1 MRTPPSERYVPLVEA
16 LYQRTTGLWF
26 SYGEL
31 AAAIGHG
38 HTGRAMAQT
47 LSYVARY
54 HGIPNRGRLTNGEEE
69 QRGFDDP
76 MHLSVFGRVWN
87 DQMVHEG
94 LVGDR
99 WPEHR
104 RLSVEELRM
113 LLADVLV
120 ELEPTAPD
128 NGW

>member
-1 MRTPPSERYVPLVEA
+1 MMPPLSERYVPLVEA

-38 HTGRAMAQT
+38 HTGRTMAQT

-69 QRGFDDP
+69 
-76 MHLSVFGRVWN
+76 
-87 DQMVHEG
+87 
-94 LVGDR
+94 
-99 WPEHR
+99 
-104 RLSVEELRM
+104 
-113 LLADVLV
+113 
-120 ELEPTAPD
+120 PTC
-128 NGW
+128 W